1 VRLTRCA
8 FVLLAWAASGAAALP
23 ENPAAPAPGLGLA
36 LESES
41 GLSGPAQQKALTE
54 IRATGV
60 NVFALPMS
68 WSEIETA
75 EGKYDFASLAR
86 EARFLRQS
94 GATLH
99 VDLPMVAGRRRDMPP
114 DLERLAFDDPRLV
127 QRVKRFLTALEPLLL
142 DVSTLSLG
150 YGADA
155 YFADKKEELTA
166 FRRLC
171 DAARASVTGVAP
183 QVLVGVTTASPTESA
198 APDVAAALQVGSP
211 VLFYIYSPFQR
222 GNPFVHRPPDALD
235 HDWKRLLERSD
246 GRPIAFSE
254 VSYSSSREN
263 GSSLEWQADFVR
275 RMRRFVAAADGRR
288 LLFARYAAWRDAPAA
303 RPRADAPPLARRRAA
318 FESNRGL
325 LTADGR
331 SKPAWAEWV
340 AAGKRLKMED

>member
-1 VRLTRCA
+1 MKPTRCA
-8 FVLLAWAASGAAALP
+8 FVLLAWASGAAALL

-36 LESES
+36 LENES
-41 GLSGPAQQKALTE
+41 GLSGPAQQRALTE

-60 NVFALPMS
+60 NVLALPLS
-68 WSEIETA
+68 WSAIETA

-99 VDLPMVAGRRRDMPP
+99 LDLPLVAGRRRDMPQ
-114 DLERLAFDDPRLV
+114 DLEHLAFDDPRLM
-127 QRVKRFLTALEPLLL
+127 QRLKRLLTALQPLLL

-155 YFADKKEELTA
+155 YFADKKEEVAA
-166 FRRLC
+166 FRQLC
-171 DAARASVTGVAP
+171 DSARASVTSVAP

-198 APDVAAALQVGSP
+198 APDVAAALQGGCP
-211 VLFYIYSPFQR
+211 VLFFIYSPFQR
-222 GNPFVHRPPDALD
+222 GNPFLHRPPDAID
-235 HDWKRLLERSD
+235 HDWKRLLEHSD

-263 GSSLEWQADFVR
+263 GSSLEWQAEFVR
-275 RMRRFVAAADGRR
+275 RMRRFLAAADGRR
-288 LLFARYAAWRDAPAA
+288 LLFARYATWRDAPATH
-303 RPRADAPPLARRRAA
+303 PRADVPPLARRRAA
-318 FESNRGL
+318 FDSNRGL
-325 LTADGR
+325 QTADGR

-340 AAGKRLKMED
+340 AAGKRLKTED